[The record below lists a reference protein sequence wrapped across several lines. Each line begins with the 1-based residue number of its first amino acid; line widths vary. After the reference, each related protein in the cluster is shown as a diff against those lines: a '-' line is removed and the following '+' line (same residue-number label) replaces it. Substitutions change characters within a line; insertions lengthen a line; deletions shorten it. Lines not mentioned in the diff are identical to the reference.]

1 MVRGSRGNRRQGFSF
16 SVLRPIYGCMGPSV
30 AQELS
35 LSNRLAAAGASA
47 DLKSEQGIQRVR
59 SWCLVVA
66 LVQTALYPGQFW
78 YLAWGAMAV
87 LFLTWAWVR
96 WALQVQADGR
106 HNGPRVNVIGVVAMA
121 CDSIAV
127 IMVMS
132 NLMVTPDDPIQLLPL
147 ALAMEAAVRWARPGG
162 VIGGIA
168 AGLLVT
174 GWSWGTHYRNDLEF
188 SVGYAALRFFVVV
201 LLASIVGNAIREMRQ
216 QRRAA
221 DAVFQA
227 SRDLMATFT
236 LEGALVSAN
245 PACETVLG
253 YTAEELMA
261 LDHPFLQDHQAS
273 GGGGAALLAPG
284 QDHAQ
289 RVVRRVEH
297 KDGHL
302 VWIELD
308 LVPDPKAGLVYAIGR
323 DVSDRSRTE
332 SELRHRVDHD
342 GLTGA
347 WNRHSLVAYLHRMLT
362 RGYYPGL
369 VFIDL
374 DRFKEINDLHG
385 HLAGDAVIIEL
396 AARLADAAGHEGSV
410 ARYAGDEFCIVV
422 DDSDDLEEVAERTRR
437 SFDTPFDIGD
447 KDLVVT
453 ASVGT
458 AESRSGDTPDA
469 LVHRADQ
476 AMYQVKK
483 STRLPL

>member
-1 MVRGSRGNRRQGFSF
+1 
-16 SVLRPIYGCMGPSV
+16 MGPSP

-35 LSNRLAAAGASA
+35 LSNRLAAAGATA

-87 LFLTWAWVR
+87 LFITWAWVR
-96 WALQVQADGR
+96 WALQLQADGR
-106 HNGPRVNVIGVVAMA
+106 HDGPRVSVIGVVAMA

-132 NLMVTPDDPIQLLPL
+132 NLMTTPDDPVQLLPL
-147 ALAMEAAVRWARPGG
+147 ALAIEAAVRWARPGG
-162 VIGGIA
+162 VIGGVA
-168 AGLLVT
+168 GGLLVT
-174 GWSWGTHYRNDLEF
+174 GWSWGTHYRNELEF
-188 SVGYAALRFFVVV
+188 SVGYAALRFFFIV
-201 LLASIVGNAIREMRQ
+201 LLGSIVGNAIREMRQ

-221 DAVFQA
+221 EAVFQA
-227 SRDLMATFT
+227 SRDLMATFAVDGT
-236 LEGALVSAN
+236 LLSAN

-253 YTAEELMA
+253 YDPEELMA
-261 LDHPFLQDHQAS
+261 MDHPFLQDHQAATP
-273 GGGGAALLAPG
+273 GGLLPPG

-297 KDGHL
+297 KEGHL

-308 LVPDPKAGLVYAIGR
+308 LVPDLKSGLVYAIGR

-385 HLAGDAVIIEL
+385 HLSGDAVIIEL
-396 AARLADAAGHEGSV
+396 AARLAVAAGHEGSV

-422 DDSDDLEEVAERTRR
+422 DDADDLEEVAERTRR
-437 SFDTPFDIGD
+437 AFDAPFDIGD
-447 KDLVVT
+447 RHLPVT
-453 ASVGT
+453 ASVGL
-458 AESRSGDTPDA
+458 AESRAGDTPEA

-483 STRLPL
+483 ATRLPL